1 MTMRRALLLYNPVAG
16 RNPARR
22 QRDLDVALNLLRAGG
37 VDSQA
42 EAIDSP
48 SSASGQARQ
57 AISAGYDAIIAC
69 GGDGTMH
76 AVLQG
81 MVGSGAAL
89 GVLPAGTG
97 NVLAKNLGLPLEA
110 SAAAQ
115 ALLDSQPRQIAVGKI
130 ESSSAEGKVARYFL
144 LNAGVGLDA
153 LGIYRSTYAWKSRFG
168 VWAYYLHGLRLAAT
182 HSFPLFTAEFSESSG
197 APRQAAVSQAAAFRV
212 PTLGWPIGSL
222 TPQASLE
229 RDDLQLLLFKTQRRF
244 RYLQY
249 SLRSALNLAR
259 ATPEIE
265 LLHARE
271 LLCSATSSSSE
282 KIYAQA
288 DGEPLGA
295 LPVRISMAAEKVT
308 LLFPTASKP
317 KRQ

>member
-16 RNPARR
+16 RNPAPR

-97 NVLAKNLGLPLEA
+97 NVLAKNLGLPLAA

-115 ALLDSQPRQIAVGKI
+115 ALLDSRPRQIAVGKI
-130 ESSSAEGKVARYFL
+130 ESSSPEGQFARYFAR
-144 LNAGVGLDA
+144 NAGAGLDA
-153 LGIYRSTYAWKSRFG
+153 LAIYRASYAWMSRVG
-168 VWAYYLHGLRLAAT
+168 ACASYLH
-182 HSFPLFTAEFSESSG
+182 
-197 APRQAAVSQAAAFRV
+197 AFRFAPSHV
-212 PTLGWPIGSL
+212 FPSRAAGHFAGAHQHGCGKSDSVIPNCI
-222 TPQASLE
+222 
-229 RDDLQLLLFKTQRRF
+229 KTE
-244 RYLQY
+244 
-249 SLRSALNLAR
+249 
-259 ATPEIE
+259 ATM
-265 LLHARE
+265 R
-271 LLCSATSSSSE
+271 
-282 KIYAQA
+282 
-288 DGEPLGA
+288 
-295 LPVRISMAAEKVT
+295 
-308 LLFPTASKP
+308 KP
-317 KRQ
+317 